1 MVGLL
6 RETGIQTPL
15 GHRIDHL
22 GEVAR
27 LEADRLAASI
37 ERAVSRE
44 TAGGVRDLRVEVQDD
59 EVLLTGH
66 CATYYTKQVA
76 QHIAMRYSRGCDVI
90 NAIDVA

>member
-6 RETGIQTPL
+6 QDAGMPELKGR
-15 GHRIDHL
+15 RIDHAIDVVRF
-22 GEVAR
+22 E
-27 LEADRLAASI
+27 EERLAASI
-37 ERAVSRE
+37 ERAVWRE
-44 TAGGVRDLRVEVQDD
+44 TAGGVREGD
-59 EVLLTGH
+59 EVLLSGH